1 MKKVCFGALSVCMAM
16 GFSTE
21 VAAQEHSG
29 PMMTPPKVLTV
40 TREFLKPGKNGTLH
54 DKTESE
60 FVAAMREAKWPSYYF
75 GLDSLSGKV
84 RSIFLTGYD
93 SFDAWEKDVRAQQK
107 NPKLA
112 SALDRAY
119 ADDAPLLDNVDQS
132 VWFFREDQ
140 SHHPTTEIGSARM
153 MELEVFRLKPGHE
166 GDWDAI
172 VKLVKDAYAKGLEG
186 HWDMFQLVYGG
197 GPAYVV
203 IIPLKGGAEIDKN
216 WAANKKFDEAMGA
229 EGMRKLS
236 ELSAAA
242 IESIEDNLFVINP
255 KMSYVPDDVAKSAP
269 EFWRP
274 KE

>member
-1 MKKVCFGALSVCMAM
+1 MKKVCFGVLGVCMAM

-40 TREFLKPGKNGTLH
+40 TREFLKPGKNGTPH

-60 FVAAMREAKWPSYYF
+60 FVAAMRDAKWPSYYF

-112 SALDRAY
+112 AALERAY
-119 ADDAPLLDNVDQS
+119 ADDAPLLDSVDQS

-203 IIPLKGGAEIDKN
+203 IVPLKGGAEIDRN
-216 WAANKKFDEAMGA
+216 WAAGKKFEEAMGA
-229 EGMRKLS
+229 EGMRKLG